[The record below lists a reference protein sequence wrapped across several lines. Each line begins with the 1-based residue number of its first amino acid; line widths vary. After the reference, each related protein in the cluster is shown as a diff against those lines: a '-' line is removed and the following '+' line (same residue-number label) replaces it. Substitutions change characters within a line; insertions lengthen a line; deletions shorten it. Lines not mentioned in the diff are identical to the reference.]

1 MRIQL
6 LLLFCGVKLWSS
18 AKGKVVEHNEAKQTL
33 NEAKQIPNEVN
44 QMSDEANQMLNER
57 TKCPAKQTALGLL
70 NTKSFTEGICIQS
83 ISGVLG

>member
-1 MRIQL
+1 M
-6 LLLFCGVKLWSS
+6 K
-18 AKGKVVEHNEAKQTL
+18 HNEAKQTL

-44 QMSDEANQMLNER
+44 QMSDEANQMLNGR

-70 NTKSFTEGICIQS
+70 NTKSFTEGICKQS